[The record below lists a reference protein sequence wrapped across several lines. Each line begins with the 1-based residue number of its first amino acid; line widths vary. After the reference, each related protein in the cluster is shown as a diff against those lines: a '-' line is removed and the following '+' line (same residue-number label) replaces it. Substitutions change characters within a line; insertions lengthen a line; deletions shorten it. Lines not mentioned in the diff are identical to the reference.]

1 MKFEINATPTTVTIK
16 LKHKDNEFIQS
27 ASYDEKGG
35 VVIDGSE
42 IWEQAEATGEYTEK
56 MLDEIY
62 SAVEMFSPI
71 DYFMQVAEK
80 CGE

>member
-1 MKFEINATPTTVTIK
+1 MKFTINATPKTVTIK
-16 LKHKDNEFIQS
+16 VEHKGNEFIQS
-27 ASYDEKGG
+27 ASYDENGG
-35 VVIDGSE
+35 VVIDGLE
-42 IWEQAEATGEYTEK
+42 IWEQAEETGEYTEK

>member
-1 MKFEINATPTTVTIK
+1 MKFTINATPKNVTIK
-16 LKHKDNEFIQS
+16 VEHKGNEFIQS

-35 VVIDGSE
+35 VVVDGLE

>member
-1 MKFEINATPTTVTIK
+1 MKFEIDATPTMVTIK
-16 LKHKDNEFIQS
+16 LKHKDNEFVQNV
-27 ASYDEKGG
+27 SYDEKGSI
-35 VVIDGSE
+35 VIDGLE
-42 IWEQAEATGEYTEK
+42 IWEQAEATGKYTEK

-80 CGE
+80 CGK